1 MNYYLQGNFK
11 IYLSLIFHQLQFNLL
26 YFKEIS
32 KKKKKI
38 QLQTFLIIF
47 FCELRN
53 FLAKAELSSAKKYCT
68 A

>member
-32 KKKKKI
+32 KKKNSTPNFFNYI
-38 QLQTFLIIF
+38 FL
-47 FCELRN
+47 
-53 FLAKAELSSAKKYCT
+53 
-68 A
+68 